1 MWGHAVGGE
10 LRAQFEETVLSQRRL
25 RKMPEHMTE
34 SSTEVTNMP
43 RTEGHAPGSVF
54 HEPTHE
60 QKHHGWVWAL
70 VLIALAV
77 GGVLYYQHRAS
88 GDASKA
94 KAAPPPRAVPITTAP
109 AKKGDIGIYVE
120 ALGTVTPVYTVT
132 VTSRVQGQIM
142 NVYYKEGQMVRKGD
156 PLLDIDPR
164 PYQAAL
170 TQGEGQLA
178 HDQALLAEAGIDLDR
193 YKSAFSRNAI
203 AQQQVYDQE
212 QTVQQYQGTV
222 KNDEGMVDNAKVNL
236 IYTHITSPIDG
247 RVGLRLV
254 DPGNIV
260 QANSS
265 TPLVVVT
272 QLQPITVIFSVAED
286 YLPQIQKQLRQG
298 HTMAVTALDRTQEKE
313 IATGSLLTIDNQI
326 DTTTGTVKLKAIFP
340 NKDTSLFP
348 NQFVNTRLLVE
359 TEHDATLVPA
369 AAIQRNAQ
377 GSFVYVI
384 KGDNTAQLRNVKPGV
399 ADGTIQAVDG
409 VKSNEV
415 VAVSGFDRLQD
426 GAKVAVRTGRRGGGG
441 GGNGNSN
448 GDDAP

>member
-1 MWGHAVGGE
+1 
-10 LRAQFEETVLSQRRL
+10 
-25 RKMPEHMTE
+25 MPDHMTE
-34 SSTEVTNMP
+34 SSTEVSSVP
-43 RTEGHAPGSVF
+43 RSEGHLSDPVRDSSQ
-54 HEPTHE
+54 EP
-60 QKHHGWVWAL
+60 KRHGWVWAL
-70 VLIALAV
+70 IVIALAV
-77 GGVLYYQHRAS
+77 GGVLYYQHRSS

-94 KAAPPPRAVPITTAP
+94 KAAPPPRAVPVTTAP

-142 NVYYKEGQMVRKGD
+142 DVYYKEGQMVKKGD

-170 TQGEGQLA
+170 TQTEGQLA

-212 QTVQQYQGTV
+212 QAVQQYQGTV
-222 KNDEGMVDNAKVNL
+222 KNDEGMVENAKVNL
-236 IYTHITSPIDG
+236 VYTHITSPIDG

-260 QANSS
+260 QANSA

-272 QLQPITVIFSVAED
+272 QLQPITVIFSIAED
-286 YLPQIQKQLRQG
+286 YLPQIQRQLRQG
-298 HTMAVTALDRTQEKE
+298 HTMAVAALDRTQEKE
-313 IATGSLLTIDNQI
+313 IATGSLLTVDNQI
-326 DTTTGTVKLKAIFP
+326 DTTTGTVKLKAIFS
-340 NKDTSLFP
+340 NRDSELFP

-359 TEHDATLVPA
+359 TQHDATLVPS

-377 GSFVYVI
+377 GSFVYVV
-384 KGDNTAQLRNVKPGV
+384 KSDNTAQLRAIKPGV
-399 ADGTIQAVDG
+399 ADGNTQAVQG
-409 VKSNEV
+409 VQPNEI
-415 VAVSGFDRLQD
+415 VAVTGFDRLQD
-426 GAKVAVRTGRRGGGG
+426 GAKVAVRTGRRGGS
-441 GGNGNSN
+441 GGNGNGNSS